1 MLQDNAKTWS
11 IEQLFTC
18 LDHNKDGLIEAID
31 LIAVCK
37 KSNTPLKEALLTQ
50 LKQHTQLQ
58 SKNIQISYAEF
69 ARLFDHP
76 LVSVEEIDTMRIIAQ
91 AITPSQPWYQFML
104 TDTMKHLIAGGMAGA
119 VSRTVVNPMERMKIL
134 FQIQGPDMPSYQ
146 GIWPTLKKMW
156 QEEGMV
162 GMMRGNGTNVL
173 RIIPYSASQFA
184 AYEYFKNLLM
194 DKNETEL
201 DTPRR
206 LVSGALA
213 GIVSVICT
221 YPLDMVK
228 TRLAIQSA
236 SLRMN
241 NNHNTH
247 TSISTS
253 TVHSTSVTQKLP
265 GIFPTMMSIYRHEG
279 GLPGLYR
286 GLVPTTLGVS
296 PYVAISFW
304 SYESLKS
311 YIDNETP
318 TKRLVCGALAGS
330 IAQTITYP
338 LDVLRRRFQVVG
350 MSNAGYKYDGT
361 IHAIRTMIQR
371 EGVRSLYKGLI
382 PNYLKVAPAIGVSF
396 VTYEGCKDLLNAL

>member
-1 MLQDNAKTWS
+1 MLS
-11 IEQLFTC
+11 
-18 LDHNKDGLIEAID
+18 
-31 LIAVCK
+31 
-37 KSNTPLKEALLTQ
+37 
-50 LKQHTQLQ
+50 
-58 SKNIQISYAEF
+58 
-69 ARLFDHP
+69 
-76 LVSVEEIDTMRIIAQ
+76 
-91 AITPSQPWYQFML
+91 
-104 TDTMKHLIAGGMAGA
+104 DTMKHLIAGGMAGA

-134 FQIQGPDMPSYQ
+134 FQIQGPEMSAYQ
-146 GIWPTLKKMW
+146 GVWPTLRKMW
-156 QEEGMV
+156 QEEGVV
-162 GMMRGNGTNVL
+162 GMMRGNGTNVI

-184 AYEYFKNLLM
+184 AYEYFKGLLM
-194 DKNETEL
+194 EKEATEL

-213 GIVSVICT
+213 GIVSVVCT

-236 SLRMN
+236 SLYR
-241 NNHNTH
+241 TPPPSSSSSSSSSS
-247 TSISTS
+247 SISAT
-253 TVHSTSVTQKLP
+253 TSVQKSSGILP
-265 GIFPTMMSIYRHEG
+265 TIISIYRNEG

-311 YIDNETP
+311 YIENETP

-350 MSNAGYKYDGT
+350 MSNVGYKYNGT
-361 IHAIRTMIQR
+361 VDAIRTMVHR
-371 EGVRSLYKGLI
+371 EGIRSLYKGLI

-396 VTYEGCKDLLNAL
+396 VTYEMCKDMLNAL